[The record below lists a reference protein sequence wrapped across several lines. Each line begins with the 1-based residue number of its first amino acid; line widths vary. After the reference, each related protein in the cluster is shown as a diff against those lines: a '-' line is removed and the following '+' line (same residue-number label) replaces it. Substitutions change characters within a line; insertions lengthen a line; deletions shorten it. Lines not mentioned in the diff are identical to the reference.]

1 MIYLDNAATTEYKPD
16 VVLDAVTDCIKNYS
30 VNANRGTSPK
40 ALYLQQ
46 KLLETRRKLSLLYH
60 NGDENRVVFTA
71 GCTAALNLAVMGNA
85 RRGHVIVSATE
96 HNSVLRPVMQLQ
108 KKGFVSLSVARPEE
122 GKITAEQIDRLWKK
136 DTWLVCLS
144 HASNVT
150 GTRQDVG
157 EVGRLVRQRNAL
169 LLTDCAQSAGYF
181 PLDMQRECV
190 DMAAIGGHKGLH
202 GIQGAGALIFNDRV
216 TPRPVTFGGTGTE
229 SSLPYQPDTLPD
241 GLEAGTLPMP
251 AIMAMSAGIDWWLQN
266 REKHAA
272 VMTEMQTLLQQVKN
286 IPHVKTYSSF
296 NQSGIT
302 CFNVEGMD
310 SAEVTEALQRQF
322 SITVRG
328 GLHCAPL
335 MHRCLGTF
343 DGGAVRA
350 SVSCVTTRAQCFDF
364 LNAVEQIAKYPHSF

>member
-108 KKGFVSLSVARPEE
+108 KKGFISLSVARPEE

-266 REKHAA
+266 REKNAA

-286 IPHVKTYSSF
+286 I
-296 NQSGIT
+296 
-302 CFNVEGMD
+302 
-310 SAEVTEALQRQF
+310 
-322 SITVRG
+322 RG
-328 GLHCAPL
+328 GHGQRRGDGGVATAIFDNGARGIALRAPYAPL
-335 MHRCLGTF
+335 PRHLRRRRGEGVRFLRDHT
-343 DGGAVRA
+343 GAMLRF
-350 SVSCVTTRAQCFDF
+350 S
-364 LNAVEQIAKYPHSF
+364 